1 MVREAIATG
10 ETVEQAFENACVQLG
25 VETVEAEFEVLEL
38 PEKKKLGLFGGK
50 PAKVRAYIQS
60 SPAQAAADY
69 LQDLLQKM
77 GLENVEI
84 SIHEE
89 KNEEGTQNGALLTL
103 SGDDIGFVIG
113 HRGKT
118 LDALQYLAG
127 LVANHVDEGYYRITL
142 DIGNYREKRKETLE
156 ALGKKIAL
164 KAVKIGRNY
173 PLEPMNPYERRII
186 HSAIGKMEGVR
197 SESKGEG
204 RDRRVVIYST
214 APDAQTDNTYGERRP
229 RGNGRRPGGSRNGGF
244 RGGRGSSPRNGGPRN
259 GRPAGS
265 RGPRPSS
272 VPERTYAPRDAETA
286 APVAPKRTERVD
298 DFADFSFGKIEL

>member
-38 PEKKKLGLFGGK
+38 PDKKKLGLFGGK

-113 HRGKT
+113 HRGET

-186 HSAIGKMEGVR
+186 HTAVQEVEGAKSW
-197 SESKGEG
+197 SEGEDIA
-204 RDRRVVIYST
+204 RHVVIG
-214 APDAQTDNTYGERRP
+214 PVDGERPQR
-229 RGNGRRPGGSRNGGF
+229 
-244 RGGRGSSPRNGGPRN
+244 RGGYNN
-259 GRPAGS
+259 
-265 RGPRPSS
+265 RGPRRSGGRS
-272 VPERTYAPRDAETA
+272 GYNNNRDRGGYRRDRNDRPRPT
-286 APVAPKRTERVD
+286 RTENEAPARPKVD
-298 DFADFSFGKIEL
+298 SGSTALYGRIEVKK

>member
-113 HRGKT
+113 HRGET

-186 HSAIGKMEGVR
+186 HTAVQEVEGAKSW
-197 SESKGEG
+197 SEGEDIA
-204 RDRRVVIYST
+204 RHVVIG
-214 APDAQTDNTYGERRP
+214 PVDGERPQR
-229 RGNGRRPGGSRNGGF
+229 
-244 RGGRGSSPRNGGPRN
+244 RGGYNN
-259 GRPAGS
+259 
-265 RGPRPSS
+265 RGPRRSGGRS
-272 VPERTYAPRDAETA
+272 GYNNNRDRGGYRRDRNDRPRPT
-286 APVAPKRTERVD
+286 RTENEAPAQPKVD
-298 DFADFSFGKIEL
+298 SGSTALYGRIVVKK

>member
-113 HRGKT
+113 HRGET

-156 ALGKKIAL
+156 SLGKKIAQ

-186 HSAIGKMEGVR
+186 HTAVQEVEGAKSW
-197 SESKGEG
+197 SEGEDIA
-204 RDRRVVIYST
+204 RHVVIG
-214 APDAQTDNTYGERRP
+214 PVDGERPQR
-229 RGNGRRPGGSRNGGF
+229 
-244 RGGRGSSPRNGGPRN
+244 RGGYNN
-259 GRPAGS
+259 
-265 RGPRPSS
+265 RGPRRSGGRS
-272 VPERTYAPRDAETA
+272 GYNNNRDRGGYRRDRNDRPRPT
-286 APVAPKRTERVD
+286 RTENEAPARPKVD
-298 DFADFSFGKIEL
+298 SGSTALYGRIEVKK

>member
-113 HRGKT
+113 HRGET

-186 HSAIGKMEGVR
+186 HTAVQEVEGAKSW
-197 SESKGEG
+197 SEGEDIA
-204 RDRRVVIYST
+204 RHVVIG
-214 APDAQTDNTYGERRP
+214 PVDGERPQR
-229 RGNGRRPGGSRNGGF
+229 
-244 RGGRGSSPRNGGPRN
+244 RGGYKN
-259 GRPAGS
+259 
-265 RGPRPSS
+265 RGPRRSGGRS
-272 VPERTYAPRDAETA
+272 GYNNNRDRGGYRRDRNDRPRPT
-286 APVAPKRTERVD
+286 RTENEAPARPKVD
-298 DFADFSFGKIEL
+298 SGSTALYGRIEVKK